1 LPSLRLLHMHSR
13 TTIIITGIITITT
26 TTIAIT
32 L

>member
-13 TTIIITGIITITT
+13 TTIIIGIITITT